1 MKNMKTVISLFF
13 IVVLLSAC
21 HSPNRRLTGYNIKLW
36 KGTPAW
42 KLAKAVQSND
52 TSEVNR
58 ILAKSQ
64 LSIDYREPTYGE
76 SLLYWA
82 IYNNEIETVRFLL
95 SKGANPNLHTRFNG
109 ESPMTLSCRYFDTD
123 IDILSLLLEY
133 GGNPNDHVTEQDS
146 ITYMRSN
153 RTPLYCAAGSSLEKT
168 KMLIEAGADANM
180 ALVKGD
186 TPLYNALLGT
196 RFDVILYLLTEHG
209 VDPDN
214 TFVVTMK
221 GDTLQF
227 LDLLNDSHYLETE
240 ENESNMRRIRELVKN
255 KIESHP
261 D

>member
-1 MKNMKTVISLFF
+1 MKKLISICL
-13 IVVLLSAC
+13 ISILLSAC
-21 HSPNRRLTGYNIKLW
+21 HSSNKRLTGYNIKLW

-42 KLAKAVQSND
+42 KLAKAVESND

-58 ILAKSQ
+58 ILGKGQ

-82 IYNNEIETVRFLL
+82 IYNNKIETVCFLL

-109 ESPMTLSCRYFDTD
+109 ESPMTLSCKYSD
-123 IDILSLLLEY
+123 IDIEILSLLLEY
-133 GGNPNDHVTEQDS
+133 GGNPNDHATEQDS
-146 ITYMRSN
+146 ITYMRSD

-168 KMLIEAGADANM
+168 KMLIEAGADVNM

-186 TPLYNALLGT
+186 TPLYNALLGN
-196 RFDVILYLLTEHG
+196 RFDVILYLLTECG
-209 VDPDN
+209 VDPMN

-221 GDTLQF
+221 GDTLQY
-227 LDLLNDSHYLETE
+227 LDLLNNARYLESE
-240 ENESNMRRIRELVKN
+240 ENESNMRRIRELVKSKMDN
-255 KIESHP
+255 RL